1 MDPRT
6 PRPPAEQSLDP
17 VDWEAFRALGHRMV
31 DDMVEHLATLR
42 ERPPWRAVPEATKR
56 ALDEP
61 LPRAAQGETR
71 VYEQFLEHVL
81 PYTNGNRHP
90 RHWGWVHGNGTPL
103 AMLADMLASGMNP
116 HLAGYDQAPAIVERQ
131 VVAWL
136 AELMGLPSSS
146 SGLLVEGGTVA
157 NIVGL
162 AVARHAKAGFD
173 VRVEGLHG
181 GDRPRLVVYHSTQT
195 HGWLRKGA
203 HLLGLGESSLRA
215 IPCDANGRMQLAALS
230 DAIALDRREGRRPIC
245 VVATAGT
252 VNTGAVDDLC
262 SIAALCR
269 AEELWFHVDGAF
281 GALAKLSPSA
291 RELVAGLELSDSL
304 AFDLHKWMYLPFGVA
319 CVLVRDARAHRETFA
334 MSAAYIAPQD
344 RGVIAGGLGFADLG
358 IDLTRSFRALKVW
371 MSLKAHGVDAF
382 AELVDQNLEQARH
395 LARAVRARD
404 ELELLAPVALNVVCF
419 RYVKAGVAEHVLD
432 ALNRELL
439 LRIQERG
446 VAVPSSTLIGST
458 YALRCAITNHRS
470 RLEDFDALVDAA
482 VELGREILAESTAQG
497 GARPGRSSA

>member
-1 MDPRT
+1 MEPNT
-6 PRPPAEQSLDP
+6 PRETSESSLDP
-17 VDWEAFRALGHRMV
+17 ADWQAFRALGHRMV

-42 ERPPWRAVPEATKR
+42 DRAPWQAMPAATRA
-56 ALDEP
+56 ALREP
-61 LPRAAQGETR
+61 LPLAAQGETR

-116 HLAGYDQAPAIVERQ
+116 HVAGYDQSAVLVERQ

-136 AELMGLPSSS
+136 TEVMGLPETS
-146 SGLLVEGGTVA
+146 SGVLVDGGTMA
-157 NIVGL
+157 NVVGL

-181 GDRPRLVVYHSTQT
+181 AEHPRLVVYHSTET

-203 HLLGLGESSLRA
+203 QLLGLGERSLRA
-215 IPCDANGRMQLAALS
+215 IECDALGRIALEPLAA
-230 DAIALDRREGRRPIC
+230 AIARDRRAGLRPIC
-245 VVATAGT
+245 VVGTAGT
-252 VNTGAVDDLC
+252 VNTGAVDDLE
-262 SIAALCR
+262 ALATLCR
-269 AEELWFHVDGAF
+269 VEDLWFHVDGAF
-281 GALAKLSPSA
+281 GALARLAPSA
-291 RELVAGLELSDSL
+291 RASVAGLERADSL

-319 CVLVRDARAHRETFA
+319 CVLVRDARAHREAFA
-334 MSAAYIAPQD
+334 MSASYLASQE
-344 RGVIAGGLGFADLG
+344 RGVIAGGLPFADLG
-358 IDLTRSFRALKVW
+358 VELSRSFKALKVW

-382 AELVDQNLEQARH
+382 ARLVEQNLAQARH
-395 LARAVRARD
+395 LSRAIDAHP
-404 ELELLAPVALNVVCF
+404 ELERLAPVALNVVCF
-419 RYVKAGVAEHVLD
+419 RFAPKGIAEDALD

-446 VAVPSSTLIGST
+446 VAIPSSTVIGGK

-470 RLEDFDALVDAA
+470 RREDFDALVDAA
-482 VELGREILAESTAQG
+482 VELGREIVAEA
-497 GARPGRSSA
+497 ARPSAGSSA